1 MQKLLKPLSHLPLY
15 LFVFISAGINAA
27 PFIPQSDS
35 VVLEQLPF
43 KASDPTTRELRQL
56 RAELSTNPHNLDK
69 ATRLAQRYYELAL
82 ADGDPRFIGYAQ
94 AALTPWWEMTEAP
107 VPVLVLRATLRQYSH
122 NFSSALTD
130 LNLATRLEPGN
141 GTAWSLLAA
150 IHMVQADYAKAGQDC
165 DKLRDLASSL
175 IVVACHAA
183 VDSLNGEAGKAYVTL
198 QKAYTSTPAAPA
210 SEKLW
215 VLTRLAEISDRLGRS
230 ADADTYFQAALK
242 LKISDAYLLAVY
254 AEFLHDENRHQE
266 VIALLKDKERSDV
279 LLMRLALAEKALK
292 APRATEHEEVIKVRF
307 DAARLRGDK
316 LHIQDEARF
325 YLYFL
330 NNPKESLRLAQEN
343 WKDQHEPSDARM
355 LLEATLAAKD
365 KAAAQPALD
374 WFRQSRIEDR
384 HLQQLVKSIQEL
396 KP

>member
-1 MQKLLKPLSHLPLY
+1 
-15 LFVFISAGINAA
+15 
-27 PFIPQSDS
+27 
-35 VVLEQLPF
+35 
-43 KASDPTTRELRQL
+43 
-56 RAELSTNPHNLDK
+56 
-69 ATRLAQRYYELAL
+69 
-82 ADGDPRFIGYAQ
+82 
-94 AALTPWWEMTEAP
+94 
-107 VPVLVLRATLRQYSH
+107 
-122 NFSSALTD
+122 
-130 LNLATRLEPGN
+130 
-141 GTAWSLLAA
+141 
-150 IHMVQADYAKAGQDC
+150 
-165 DKLRDLASSL
+165 
-175 IVVACHAA
+175 
-183 VDSLNGEAGKAYVTL
+183 
-198 QKAYTSTPAAPA
+198 
-210 SEKLW
+210 